1 MNTPH
6 LAPRLAEYHRRVRE
20 LAQESARLTGV
31 PEEMRALH
39 DEHGAARAALDR
51 LAELAE
57 GALHER
63 VAREGQ
69 VAEAQEKLRKFQ
81 QQVSRVR
88 NQREYGA
95 LLGEIDGAKA
105 TLRTLEDGV
114 IELLERAE
122 AAKRELEEREQ
133 EFGELADRYAA
144 ALAEWEAKKPAIA
157 ARVAELEAAVAALRN
172 ELPKGV
178 VSQYARLAA
187 RYQGEAIAVLART
200 ERAGGTILWHCAAC
214 NYHARPQAAL
224 EIRSRGVLAQCDG
237 CRRFLVADDGEA

>member
-39 DEHGAARAALDR
+39 DEHAAERAALDQ

-57 GALHER
+57 SAVRER
-63 VAREGQ
+63 VSREGQ
-69 VAEAQEKLRKFQ
+69 VAEAQERLRKFQ

-95 LLGEIDGAKA
+95 LLGEIDGAKVA
-105 TLRTLEDGV
+105 LRGLEDGV
-114 IELLERAE
+114 LELLERAE
-122 AAKRELEEREQ
+122 AAKRELEAREAA
-133 EFGELADRYAA
+133 FAALAERYAA
-144 ALAEWEAKKPAIA
+144 ALAEWEARKPAVA
-157 ARVAELEAAVAALRN
+157 ARVAELETAVAALRA

-178 VSQYARLAA
+178 VSQYARLAE

-200 ERAGGTILWHCAAC
+200 ERAGGTVLWHCSSC

-237 CRRFLVADDGEA
+237 CRRFLVADIGGA